1 MNVAVK
7 SAAEVPA
14 FSGWDE
20 LGPKASSWKIERE
33 EVQADAL
40 APFFPDQ
47 NGGVYEQLLFNFPF
61 MMHAMDGSGR
71 LSSVNRQW
79 CKTLGYMPSDVIG
92 KSFNELLTPQSRSH
106 LITTIYPK
114 YLQTG
119 LCRGEEMFVHRK
131 DGTLATVMLSMN
143 AYRGDKG
150 RIERSI

>member
-1 MNVAVK
+1 M
-7 SAAEVPA
+7 
-14 FSGWDE
+14 
-20 LGPKASSWKIERE
+20 
-33 EVQADAL
+33 
-40 APFFPDQ
+40 
-47 NGGVYEQLLFNFPF
+47 
-61 MMHAMDGSGR
+61 
-71 LSSVNRQW
+71 
-79 CKTLGYMPSDVIG
+79 GYLPSDVIG

-150 RIERSI
+150 RIERSICLMQDVTDQKIAEIASVRSDQRFRGAFAAAAHGMALVSPTGQIELSNAAFGVFLGRRRYRQVDADI

>member
-7 SAAEVPA
+7 SAAQVPS
-14 FSGWDE
+14 FTGWEE
-20 LGPKASSWKIERE
+20 LGPKGPSWKIERE

-71 LSSVNRQW
+71 LNSVNRQW

-92 KSFNELLTPQSRSH
+92 K
-106 LITTIYPK
+106 I
-114 YLQTG
+114 LQ
-119 LCRGEEMFVHRK
+119 
-131 DGTLATVMLSMN
+131 
-143 AYRGDKG
+143 
-150 RIERSI
+150 